1 MVTDES
7 FSRIF
12 FYGMGCVLLT
22 KQKDLS
28 DSEHGPFVVDM
39 PFHKL
44 KVRDLYRP
52 YGACVYFN
60 ADQKVTAI

>member
-1 MVTDES
+1 
-7 FSRIF
+7 
-12 FYGMGCVLLT
+12 MGCVLLT

-44 KVRDLYRP
+44 KVRDLCRP